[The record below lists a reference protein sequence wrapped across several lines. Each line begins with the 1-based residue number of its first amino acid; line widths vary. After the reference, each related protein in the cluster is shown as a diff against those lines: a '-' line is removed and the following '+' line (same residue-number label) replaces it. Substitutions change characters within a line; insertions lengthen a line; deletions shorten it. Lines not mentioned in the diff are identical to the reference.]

1 MLVNWRNISITLTT
15 RFPSV
20 PVAGLAG
27 RLQFSELNLPIP
39 QVPAIVVGVVD
50 DDQGE
55 YRRHMI
61 PRLRAMMKS

>member
-1 MLVNWRNISITLTT
+1 
-15 RFPSV
+15 
-20 PVAGLAG
+20 VAGLAG

-55 YRRHMI
+55 YRRHI
-61 PRLRAMMKS
+61 DLTDLLYQVEC